1 MSQNRRK
8 LELMFPTRVMVLVMI
23 MMMTVITARMMIMM
37 MAFRMKNYG
46 PLTPMKLFA
55 N

>member
-23 MMMTVITARMMIMM
+23 MMMTVITARMMM